1 MSIRGVVALL
11 LIFLGIFL
19 MAALIASRGAD
30 VDEKLAVLA
39 ASLATWIV
47 IVIAFAIAIVVC
59 II

>member
-1 MSIRGVVALL
+1 MSIRGVVTLL

-19 MAALIASRGAD
+19 IAALIASRGAD
-30 VDEKLAVLA
+30 VDEKLAILA
-39 ASLATWIV
+39 ASLATWVI

>member
-19 MAALIASRGAD
+19 MAALIVSRGAD